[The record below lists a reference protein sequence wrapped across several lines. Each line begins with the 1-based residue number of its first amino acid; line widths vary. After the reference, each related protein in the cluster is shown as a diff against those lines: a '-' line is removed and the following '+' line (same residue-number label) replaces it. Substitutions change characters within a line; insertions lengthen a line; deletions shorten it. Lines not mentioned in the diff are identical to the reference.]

1 MPLGRAGA
9 LGLAQGVA
17 DGVWGLAISPV
28 AATLEAGTMVFSTVE
43 AAALGADLH
52 RPPPRLRPA
61 RSFFSSARLLP
72 LAQCM
77 MTRLEVQVRDFSR
90 GPAPPR
96 ACLFFAPPFPPRHTL
111 RPPASHLPLP
121 RLSRAPR

>member
-72 LAQCM
+72 LAQCI
-77 MTRLEVQVRDFSR
+77 RSSR
-90 GPAPPR
+90 IGAQC
-96 ACLFFAPPFPPRHTL
+96 A
-111 RPPASHLPLP
+111 ASHHFNCDALAILHMPHEQDCAFSTSTGSLLICQIAQLQ
-121 RLSRAPR
+121 RS